1 MIQEEWGNPLF
12 QLCYGFYGSHM
23 PRKEEIIGKITE
35 LVEDYIKGRD
45 LEVYMVGYRKTGPDW
60 KLKVILDKPAD
71 SPDEYVNIT
80 ECEDVARFL
89 GDSLD
94 QLDIIDN
101 KYILEVESP
110 GMDRELLKDEDFTRF
125 AGREVEVK
133 LYKALD
139 GIKQFDGILKGLEDG
154 KIIIETDDG
163 QKAFSRQEV
172 SKINLAVV
180 F

>member
-1 MIQEEWGNPLF
+1 
-12 QLCYGFYGSHM
+12 M

-45 LEVYMVGYRKTGPDW
+45 LEVYMVDYRKTGPDW

-101 KYILEVESP
+101 KYMLKLSHLEWTENCLRMRILPDSP
-110 GMDRELLKDEDFTRF
+110 AEKWKSSFTRPLT
-125 AGREVEVK
+125 V
-133 LYKALD
+133 
-139 GIKQFDGILKGLEDG
+139 
-154 KIIIETDDG
+154 
-163 QKAFSRQEV
+163 
-172 SKINLAVV
+172 
-180 F
+180 

>member
-1 MIQEEWGNPLF
+1 
-12 QLCYGFYGSHM
+12 M

-45 LEVYMVGYRKTGPDW
+45 LEVYMVDYRKTGPDW

-101 KYILEVESP
+101 KYMLEVESP
-110 GMDRELLKDEDFTRF
+110 GMDRELLKDEYFNRF
-125 AGREVEVK
+125 DCRE
-133 LYKALD
+133 
-139 GIKQFDGILKGLEDG
+139 
-154 KIIIETDDG
+154 
-163 QKAFSRQEV
+163 
-172 SKINLAVV
+172 
-180 F
+180 